1 MTNRYQSNLSKRKFA
16 YDEMMDLVRICS
28 SKKKILA
35 VSYGY
40 PLDIINQKT
49 DRYTLDVNKFI
60 EAKPPYDSWIL
71 NADLK
76 WESPKGPQPAHN
88 FDWDE
93 ESQEWID
100 QPIKSE

>member
-1 MTNRYQSNLSKRKFA
+1 MSKYAKINSENIVETVIICDDSEVGKQEGSYIKVTSSTNEPAIGSTYNA
-16 YDEMMDLVRICS
+16 
-28 SKKKILA
+28 
-35 VSYGY
+35 
-40 PLDIINQKT
+40 T
-49 DRYTLDVNKFI
+49 VNKFT

-71 NADLK
+71 NSEYK
-76 WESPKGPQPAHN
+76 WESPKGPQPAYN

>member
-1 MTNRYQSNLSKRKFA
+1 MSLYAKIEDNTVVNVIVCDDVTIGSLAGEHVKVTPLTNNPYVGGEYRR
-16 YDEMMDLVRICS
+16 
-28 SKKKILA
+28 
-35 VSYGY
+35 
-40 PLDIINQKT
+40 
-49 DRYTLDVNKFI
+49 DVNKFI

-71 NADLK
+71 NDDLK

-100 QPIKSE
+100 QPVKSE

>member
-1 MTNRYQSNLSKRKFA
+1 MSLYAKIENNTVVNVIVCDDVTAGSLAGEHVKVTSLTNNPYVGGEYRR
-16 YDEMMDLVRICS
+16 
-28 SKKKILA
+28 
-35 VSYGY
+35 
-40 PLDIINQKT
+40 
-49 DRYTLDVNKFI
+49 DVNKFI

-71 NADLK
+71 NDDLK
-76 WESPKGPQPAHN
+76 WESPQGPQPAHN

>member
-1 MTNRYQSNLSKRKFA
+1 MSKYAKINSENIVEGVILCDDSEIGKREGSYIKVTSSTN
-16 YDEMMDLVRICS
+16 EP
-28 SKKKILA
+28 A
-35 VSYGY
+35 VGSTYY
-40 PLDIINQKT
+40 PN
-49 DRYTLDVNKFI
+49 VNKFT

-71 NADLK
+71 NDEYK
-76 WESPKGPQPAHN
+76 WESPKGPQPAYN

>member
-1 MTNRYQSNLSKRKFA
+1 MSKYAKINSENIVEGVIICNDSEIGKQSGLYIKVTSSTNEPS
-16 YDEMMDLVRICS
+16 IGS
-28 SKKKILA
+28 SYNA
-35 VSYGY
+35 
-40 PLDIINQKT
+40 T
-49 DRYTLDVNKFI
+49 VNKFA

-71 NADLK
+71 NSEYK